1 VRHPLRVA
9 DLHHPED
16 DVVGVLL
23 EGVVERG
30 GEVGLRAVVIDAQAA
45 ADVEVAQRRPHAVE
59 VDVDP
64 ARLAQRLLDGAD
76 RGDLAAEMEVQELEA
91 RQHVLLAQVGD
102 GVEEV
107 LAGEAELRAVAG
119 GGLPVPGALG
129 RQPAADADARLDTG
143 LLGDVADQRQLRGLL
158 DDQDHRP
165 AEARGEQ
172 RHLDVLLVLVAVA
185 DDQRVGVLEHRHHR
199 QQLRLRAHLEAE
211 VEGLAVLHQV
221 LDDEA
226 LLVDLDRIDAA
237 VDALV
242 AVLADGVLEGLVELD
257 DARLEDLG
265 EADQEGKTDPP
276 LAQLVDQAF
285 EVDRRRPGP
294 AGVHDEVAQVVDGE
308 VVVPPAGDVVE
319 VGGVGGGPALGKGFR
334 RGHRRRGTLARR
346 W

>member
-1 VRHPLRVA
+1 
-9 DLHHPED
+9 
-16 DVVGVLL
+16 
-23 EGVVERG
+23 
-30 GEVGLRAVVIDAQAA
+30 
-45 ADVEVAQRRPHAVE
+45 
-59 VDVDP
+59 
-64 ARLAQRLLDGAD
+64 
-76 RGDLAAEMEVQELEA
+76 MEVQELEA
-91 RQHVLLAQVGD
+91 GEHVLLAQVGD

-107 LAGEAELRAVAG
+107 LAGEPELRAVAG
-119 GGLPVPGALG
+119 GRLPVPGAFG
-129 RQPAADADARLDTG
+129 RQPAADADARLHTG

-158 DDQDHRP
+158 DDQDHRA
-165 AEARGEQ
+165 AEARGEE

-185 DDQRVGVLEHRHHR
+185 DDQRVRVLEHRHDR
-199 QQLRLRAHLEAE
+199 QQLRLRARLEAE

-237 VDALV
+237 VGALV

-265 EADQEGKTDPP
+265 EADQKGQTDPP
-276 LAQLVDQAF
+276 LAQLVDQTF

-319 VGGVGGGPALGKGFR
+319 VGGVGGGPALREGFR
-334 RGHRRRGTLARR
+334 RGHRAARDCST
-346 W
+346 WS